1 MVYRGIFI
9 CIRHGTHWALD
20 LAVGDYLSKKVAVVA
35 WGADSGASEPVYRA
49 LWSADIAASLRPHA
63 RATAFIQDKLR

>member
-9 CIRHGTHWALD
+9 CVKQGTHWAVD

-35 WGADSGASEPVYRA
+35 WGTDSGASEPVYRF
-49 LWSADIAASLRPHA
+49 LWSADITAMLRPHA
-63 RATAFIQDKLR
+63 RTTAFIRDKLR